1 MRTIDMQN
9 WPRLE
14 HFNFFSNFDHPHFSI
29 CANVDVT
36 PFQPFVKQHGWSLTV
51 AVAYVIAR
59 AANAI
64 PEFRQRIRGG
74 QVVEHEVVHP
84 SYSLL
89 VRDDLFGFCTIM
101 YVEDFPL
108 FVQRASKSIEFTLA
122 HPELSNDPV
131 RDDMLYMSPIPWVSF
146 TSFEHPL
153 HLQPPDSIP
162 RFAWGRIFAE
172 GQTLKMPLQAQGHH
186 AVMDGIHMGR
196 FFEQAQEI
204 LLHPDSSLV

>member
-14 HFNFFSNFDHPHFSI
+14 HFNFFSTFDHPHFSM
-29 CANVDVT
+29 CVHVDVT

-101 YVEDFPL
+101 YAENFSL
-108 FVQRASKSIEFTLA
+108 FVQRATKSIEFTRV

-146 TSFEHPL
+146 TSFEHPMR
-153 HLQPPDSIP
+153 LQPPDSIP
-162 RFAWGRIFAE
+162 RFAWGRIFSE
-172 GQTLKMPLQAQGHH
+172 GQSLKMPLQAQGHH

-196 FFEQAQEI
+196 FFEQAQET
-204 LLHPDSSLV
+204 LLHPDSNLV